1 MNKIVEAINYASDSY
16 WGDPNRFKFRARID
30 TFTDNTTL
38 NQGEERLVRMSFNI
52 KLRGYIIPDTMVKDL
67 TSAKRFLSVGKVSFG
82 VETDST
88 IE

>member
-30 TFTDNTTL
+30 TFTDNTTV

-52 KLRGYIIPDTMVKDL
+52 KLRGYIVPDTIAKDL
-67 TSAKRFLSVGKVSFG
+67 TSVKRFLSAGKVSFS